1 MRGSLKWSKSD
12 SIHVAPSILAADFA
26 CLDDELRRVVEAG
39 CDMIHVD
46 VMDGHFVPNISL
58 GPPVISKI
66 RPCTDLTFDVHLMI
80 SQPDRYVDAFA
91 KAGAD
96 HITIHV
102 ESEGDTTATLKAIRE
117 LGCSAGLC
125 LKPATPASVI
135 QPFADLLSMVLVM
148 TVEPGFGGQSFM
160 TDMIPK
166 IKAVRDMSNQA
177 SQPFHVEVDGG
188 IGADTAPLAVAAG
201 ADVLVAGTSV
211 FRNPDG
217 VAAAISALKNN

>member
-1 MRGSLKWSKSD
+1 MRGSLRYSKPKGLL
-12 SIHVAPSILAADFA
+12 IAPSILAADFA
-26 CLDDELRRVVEAG
+26 CLGDEARRVEEGG
-39 CDMIHVD
+39 CDMLHLD

-58 GPPVISKI
+58 GPPVVSSL
-66 RPCTDLTFDVHLMI
+66 RACTDLTFDAHLMI
-80 SQPDRYVDAFA
+80 SQPDRYVEAFA

-102 ESEGDTTATLKAIRE
+102 ESDGDTAATLRAIRE

-135 QPFADLLSMVLVM
+135 EPFLDLLSMVLVM

-160 TDMIPK
+160 ADMLPK
-166 IKAVRDMSNQA
+166 IKTVRALSDQA
-177 SQPFHVEVDGG
+177 ARPFHVEVDGG
-188 IGADTAPLAVAAG
+188 IDAETAPLVAAAG

-211 FRNPDG
+211 FRNPNG
-217 VAAAISALKNN
+217 VAAAMAALRNK